1 MWMEIYERKSLGDI
15 RNLSST
21 QTTAKGR
28 IQMAMSVL
36 AAFWAVSFLFVI
48 TPGADWAYAISAG
61 MRGRW
66 VVPAVAG
73 MLSGHFAA
81 TLVVAAGVGSLL
93 AGHPLALTLLTLAGC
108 TYLLWLGA
116 NLVLSPALPEGGDEQ
131 QASGSHWAFKGFCVS
146 GLNPKVFLL
155 FLALLPQFTDPQ
167 SAWPVGLQILLLGL
181 VHLGSSLV
189 IYLMVGYG
197 AKAVL
202 STRPAAA
209 RVVGRVS
216 GLVMIGVAVLL
227 ALGQLR

>member
-1 MWMEIYERKSLGDI
+1 
-15 RNLSST
+15 
-21 QTTAKGR
+21 
-28 IQMAMSVL
+28 MAMSVL
-36 AAFWAVSFLFVI
+36 TAFWAVSLLFVI

-73 MLSGHFAA
+73 MLSGHLLV
-81 TLVVAAGVGSLL
+81 TLVVAAGVGSLI

-108 TYLLWLGA
+108 VYLLWLGG
-116 NLVLSPALPEGGDEQ
+116 NLLLSPAVPEAGAAGGQD
-131 QASGSHWAFKGFCVS
+131 SGSRWAFKGLCVS

-167 SAWPVGLQILLLGL
+167 SSWPLPLQILLLGL

-202 STRPAAA
+202 RTRPAAA
-209 RVVGRVS
+209 QAVGRLS
-216 GLVMIGVAVLL
+216 GAVMILIAAGLIA
-227 ALGQLR
+227 GQLR

>member
-1 MWMEIYERKSLGDI
+1 M
-15 RNLSST
+15 T
-21 QTTAKGR
+21 
-28 IQMAMSVL
+28 MSVL

-66 VVPAVAG
+66 VMPAVAG
-73 MLSGHFAA
+73 MLSGHFLA

-108 TYLLWLGA
+108 VYLLWLGG
-116 NLVLSPALPEGGDEQ
+116 NLLLNPAVPEAGEQGGAD
-131 QASGSHWAFKGFCVS
+131 SGSRWAFKGFCVS

-167 SAWPVGLQILLLGL
+167 SSWPLPLQILLLGL
-181 VHLGSSLV
+181 VHLCSSLV

-197 AKAVL
+197 AKAL
-202 STRPAAA
+202 LRTRPAAA
-209 RVVGRVS
+209 RLVGRVS
-216 GLVMIGVAVLL
+216 GVVMIVI
-227 ALGQLR
+227 ALGLVVGQLR